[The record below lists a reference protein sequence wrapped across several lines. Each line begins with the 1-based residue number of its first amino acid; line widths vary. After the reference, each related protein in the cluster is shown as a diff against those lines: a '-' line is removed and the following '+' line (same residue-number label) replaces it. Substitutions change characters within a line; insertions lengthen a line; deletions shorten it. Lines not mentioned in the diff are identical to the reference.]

1 MPKMINDYKWSN
13 CDDKYDNH
21 DYIDM
26 IAFKLT
32 IIMISIKIVALIMEV
47 ILINHSSIY
56 MDSSFIDDNESN
68 DDYNILIIIV
78 WRMKYIP
85 ISTWINV

>member
-1 MPKMINDYKWSN
+1 
-13 CDDKYDNH
+13 
-21 DYIDM
+21 M